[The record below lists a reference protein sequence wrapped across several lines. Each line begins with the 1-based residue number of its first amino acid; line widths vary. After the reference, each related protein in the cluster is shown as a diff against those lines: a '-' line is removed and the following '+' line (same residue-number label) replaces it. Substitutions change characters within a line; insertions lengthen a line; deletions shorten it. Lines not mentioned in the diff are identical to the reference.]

1 MPPAERSAGPTHIP
15 ELDAFRGLAA
25 LGVVLF
31 HAFPDVLFLG
41 WSFVDLFFVIS
52 GYLITTIV
60 LRHGNDGAFFT
71 AFYWRRALRIWP
83 VYYLVL
89 VGVLAANALSTRGYA
104 TDSWWQY
111 ATFTQY
117 LQGYWFA
124 APPPFV
130 STFSPSWSV
139 AVEEQFYVAWP
150 LLLSWL
156 GPRRALPLAVGLVGV
171 GVAGRWAGWNHNLLL
186 SRPDG
191 IVFGCV
197 LAMVLADPAAV
208 AARTR
213 RALWWGGAVSALGV
227 GALAI
232 VFWGNPEPQWRPV
245 SFTLF
250 AAFYM
255 CAIGLTV
262 MHTGH
267 RWLRVLRNPWLTRL
281 GLVSYPLYLTHLPV
295 MHFTP
300 VLLARAGITSGV
312 LLAGATWVGVFAA
325 AIALHRF
332 VERPALAMKS
342 RWPYAGGVRKSRA
355 AAERRPLPTI
365 GPAAGL
371 SRSAR

>member
-1 MPPAERSAGPTHIP
+1 MPPAARSPGTTHIP
-15 ELDAFRGLAA
+15 ELDAFRGIAA
-25 LGVVLF
+25 VGVVLF
-31 HAFPDVLFLG
+31 HAFPAVFFLG

-52 GYLITTIV
+52 GYLITSIV

-89 VGVLAANALSTRGYA
+89 AGVLCANALSTRGYA

-111 ATFTQY
+111 VTFTQY

-130 STFSPSWSV
+130 SAFSPSWSV
-139 AVEEQFYVAWP
+139 AVEEQFYVVWP

-156 GPRRALPLAVGLVGV
+156 GPRRVLPLAAGLLVV

-197 LAMVLADPAAV
+197 LAMVLVDPAAV
-208 AARTR
+208 TVRTR
-213 RALWWGGAVSALGV
+213 RVLWWGGTVSALGV
-227 GALAI
+227 GVLAR

-245 SFTLF
+245 SFTLV
-250 AAFYM
+250 AAFYA
-255 CAIGLTV
+255 CAIGLSV
-262 MHTGH
+262 VHTGYPGLH
-267 RWLRVLRNPWLTRL
+267 VLRHPWLKRL
-281 GLVSYPLYLTHLPV
+281 GLISYPLYLTHLPV
-295 MHFTP
+295 MHYTP
-300 VLLARAGITSGV
+300 VLLARAGITSGA
-312 LLAGATWVGVFAA
+312 LLTGATWVGVFAA
-325 AIALHRF
+325 AIALHRL

-342 RWPYAGGVRKSRA
+342 RWSYAGGSSEVRGVPARA
-355 AAERRPLPTI
+355 AFDSL
-365 GPAAGL
+365 
-371 SRSAR
+371 